1 MTNPPFSTIEEAIE
15 DIRDG
20 KMVVVCDAEDRE
32 NEGDLTMAAQFCTPD
47 AINFMATHGRGLICL
62 ALTGERCDELEL
74 DLMAAKNES
83 PFQTAFTVSI
93 EAREGITTG
102 ISAHDR
108 AHTVQVAIDPSSRPQ
123 DLVQPGHIFP
133 LKAKDGGVLERTGQ
147 TEAAVDLA
155 RLAGLNP
162 SGVICEVMN
171 DDGTMARVPDL
182 ELYCQKHGLKM
193 VTVADLIAYR
203 RRNDKLI
210 ERVVETN
217 LPTKFGEFNVVG
229 FRSLVDD
236 KHHVAMVKGEID
248 GQEDVLVR
256 VHSECLTGDVFHS
269 LRCDCGQQLE
279 DALARIEDEGR
290 GVLLYLA
297 QEGRGIGL
305 LNKLRAYRLQ
315 EEGLDTVDANMKL
328 GLPADLRD
336 YGIGA
341 QILVDLGLSSIR
353 LLTNNPKKI
362 VGLEGYGLTVTD
374 QVPIEHPPGEHNRE
388 YLRAKKER
396 LGHMLHHQGLAL
408 DEEMIHGERVQD
420 RERAL
425 AEGADPYGQGPAPRR
440 PGRGD

>member
-1 MTNPPFSTIEEAIE
+1 MSDGRDTPFSTIEEAIE

-20 KMVVVCDAEDRE
+20 KMVVICDAEDRE
-32 NEGDLTMAAQFCTPD
+32 NEGDLMLAAQFATPD
-47 AINFMATHGRGLICL
+47 AINFMAKEGRGLICL
-62 ALTGERCDELEL
+62 ALTPERCDELGL
-74 DLMAAKNES
+74 NLMAAKNES
-83 PFQTAFTVSI
+83 RFETAFTVAI
-93 EAREGITTG
+93 EAREGVTTG

-108 AHTVQVAIDPSSRPQ
+108 ARTIQVAIDPASGPA
-123 DLVQPGHIFP
+123 DVVQPGHVFP
-133 LKAKDGGVLERTGQ
+133 LKAKGGGVLERTGQ

-182 ELYCQKHGLKM
+182 ERYCARHDLKM
-193 VTVADLIAYR
+193 ITVADLISYR

-210 ERVVETN
+210 ERVVETG
-217 LPTKFGEFNVVG
+217 LPTDFGEFRAVG

-236 KHHVAMVKGEID
+236 KHHVAMVKGDVE

-269 LRCDCGQQLE
+269 QRCDCGQQLE
-279 DALARIEDEGR
+279 DALRQIEEEGR

-305 LNKLRAYRLQ
+305 LNKLRAYKLQ
-315 EEGLDTVDANMKL
+315 EEGLDTVDANLEL

-353 LLTNNPKKI
+353 ILTNNPKKI
-362 VGLEGYGLTVTD
+362 IGLEGYGLRVSD
-374 QVPIEHPPGEHNRE
+374 QIPIEHQPNAHNRD
-388 YLRAKKER
+388 YLRTKRDR
-396 LGHMLHHQGLAL
+396 LGHKLHHQGLAL
-408 DEEMIHGERVQD
+408 DEEMIHDEQVQD
-420 RERAL
+420 RER
-425 AEGADPYGQGPAPRR
+425 G
-440 PGRGD
+440 

>member
-1 MTNPPFSTIEEAIE
+1 MSRSPFSTIEDALE

-32 NEGDLTMAAQFCTPD
+32 NEGDLTLAAQFATPD
-47 AINFMATHGRGLICL
+47 AINFMAKEGRGLICL
-62 ALTGERCDELEL
+62 ALTPDRCDELGL
-74 DLMAAKNES
+74 NLMAAKNES
-83 PFQTAFTVSI
+83 RFETAFTVAI
-93 EAREGITTG
+93 EAREGVTTG

-108 AHTVQVAIDPSSRPQ
+108 AHTIQVAIDPASGPT
-123 DLVQPGHIFP
+123 DVVQPGHIFP
-133 LKAKDGGVLERTGQ
+133 LKAKPGGVLERTGQ

-182 ELYCQKHGLKM
+182 ELYCARHRLKM
-193 VTVADLIAYR
+193 ITVSDLISYR
-203 RRNDKLI
+203 RQHDKLI
-210 ERVVETN
+210 ERVVETR
-217 LPTKFGEFNVVG
+217 LPTDFGDFNVVG
-229 FRSLVDD
+229 FRSLVDE
-236 KHHVAMVKGEID
+236 KHHVAMVKGDVD

-269 LRCDCGQQLE
+269 QRCDCGQQLE
-279 DALARIEDEGR
+279 DALGQIEEEGR

-305 LNKLRAYRLQ
+305 LNKLRAYKLQ
-315 EEGLDTVDANMKL
+315 EEGLDTVDANLEL

-362 VGLEGYGLTVTD
+362 IGLEGYGLRVTD
-374 QVPIEHPPGEHNRE
+374 QIRIEHQPTDHNRD
-388 YLRAKKER
+388 YLRAKR
-396 LGHMLHHQGLAL
+396 DRMGHMLHHQGLAL
-408 DEEMIHGERVQD
+408 DEEMIHDEQVQD
-420 RERAL
+420 RER
-425 AEGADPYGQGPAPRR
+425 G
-440 PGRGD
+440 

>member
-32 NEGDLTMAAQFCTPD
+32 NEGDLTMAAQFVTPD

-62 ALTGERCDELEL
+62 ALTGDRCDELGL

-133 LKAKDGGVLERTGQ
+133 LKAKEGGVLERTGQ

-182 ELYCQKHGLKM
+182 ELYCQKHELKM

-210 ERVVETN
+210 ERVVEAG
-217 LPTKFGEFNVVG
+217 LPTKFGDFNVVG

-236 KHHVAMVKGEID
+236 KHHVAMVKGDID

-279 DALARIEDEGR
+279 DALARIEAEGR

-341 QILVDLGLSSIR
+341 QILVDLGLTSIR

-374 QVPIEHPPGEHNRE
+374 QVPIEHPPGEHNRD

-408 DEEMIHGERVQD
+408 DEEMIHEERVQD

-425 AEGADPYGQGPAPRR
+425 AEEADPYGQGPAPRR
-440 PGRGD
+440 TGNA

>member
-32 NEGDLTMAAQFCTPD
+32 NEGDLTMAAQFVTPD

-62 ALTGERCDELEL
+62 ALTGQRCDELGL

-108 AHTVQVAIDPSSRPQ
+108 AHTVQVAIDPASRPQ

-133 LKAKDGGVLERTGQ
+133 LKAKEGGVLERTGQ

-182 ELYCQKHGLKM
+182 ERYCAKHGLKM
-193 VTVADLIAYR
+193 ITVADLIAYR
-203 RRNDKLI
+203 RRNDKLV
-210 ERVVETN
+210 ERVVTTR
-217 LPTKFGEFNVVG
+217 LPTGFGEFDVVG
-229 FRSLVDD
+229 YRSLVDD

-248 GQEDVLVR
+248 GQPDVLVR

-269 LRCDCGQQLE
+269 LRCDCGEQLE
-279 DALARIEDEGR
+279 SALAMIEHEGR

-305 LNKLRAYRLQ
+305 LNKLKAYNLQ
-315 EEGLDTVDANMKL
+315 DKGLDTVDANLEL
-328 GLPADLRD
+328 GLPVDLRD

-341 QILVDLGLSSIR
+341 QILSDLGLTSIR
-353 LLTNNPKKI
+353 ILTNNPKKI
-362 VGLEGYGLTVTD
+362 RGLEGYGLSVSD
-374 QVPIEHPPGEHNRE
+374 QIPIVHAPNPHNE
-388 YLRAKKER
+388 AYLRAKRDR
-396 LGHMLHHQGLAL
+396 LGHSLHHQGLPL
-408 DEEMIHGERVQD
+408 DEQMVHDEQVHD
-420 RERAL
+420 REA
-425 AEGADPYGQGPAPRR
+425 
-440 PGRGD
+440 GRG

>member
-1 MTNPPFSTIEEAIE
+1 MTNPPFSSIEEAIE

-62 ALTGERCDELEL
+62 ALTGGRCDELGL

-83 PFQTAFTVSI
+83 PFQTAFTVSV

-133 LKAKDGGVLERTGQ
+133 LKAKEGGVLERTGQ

-182 ELYCQKHGLKM
+182 EVYCQKHGLKM

-203 RRNDKLI
+203 RQNDKLI
-210 ERVVETN
+210 ERVVETQ
-217 LPTKFGEFNVVG
+217 LPTKFGDFEVVG
-229 FRSLVDD
+229 FRSLVDE
-236 KHHVAMVKGEID
+236 KHHVAMVKGEIE

-374 QVPIEHPPGEHNRE
+374 QVPIEHAPGEHNRA

-396 LGHMLHHQGLAL
+396 LGHTLHHQGLAL
-408 DEEMIHGERVQD
+408 DEEMIHEERVQD

-425 AEGADPYGQGPAPRR
+425 AEGADPYGQGPAPRH
-440 PGRGD
+440 PGNA

>member
-1 MTNPPFSTIEEAIE
+1 MTNPPFSPIEEAIE
-15 DIRDG
+15 DIREG
-20 KMVVVCDAEDRE
+20 RMVVVCDAEDRE
-32 NEGDLTMAAQFCTPD
+32 NEGDLTMAAQFITPD

-62 ALTGERCDELEL
+62 ALTGERCDELGL

-108 AHTVQVAIDPSSRPQ
+108 ARTVQVAIDPNTRPH

-133 LKAKDGGVLERTGQ
+133 LKARDGGVLARTGQ
-147 TEAAVDLA
+147 TEAAVDLS

-182 ELYCQKHGLKM
+182 ERYCAKHGLKM
-193 VTVADLIAYR
+193 ITVADLIAYR
-203 RRNDKLI
+203 RRHDKLV
-210 ERVVETN
+210 ERVVETQ
-217 LPTKFGEFNVVG
+217 LPTKFGDFQVVG

-236 KHHVAMVKGEID
+236 KHHVAMVKGDIAGED
-248 GQEDVLVR
+248 DVLVR

-269 LRCDCGQQLE
+269 LRCDCGEQLE
-279 DALARIEDEGR
+279 DAMARIEHEGR

-305 LNKLRAYRLQ
+305 LNKLRAYKLQ
-315 EEGLDTVDANMKL
+315 ENGLDTVDANIEL

-353 LLTNNPKKI
+353 LLTNNPRKI

-374 QVPIEHPPGEHNRE
+374 QIPIEHAPGEHNRE

-408 DEEMIHGERVQD
+408 DEEMIHEQRVQD

-425 AEGADPYGQGPAPRR
+425 AEGSDPYGQGPAPRR
-440 PGRGD
+440 PGQGG

>member
-1 MTNPPFSTIEEAIE
+1 MTSPPFSPIEEAIE

-20 KMVVVCDAEDRE
+20 RMVVVCDAEDRE
-32 NEGDLTMAAQFCTPD
+32 NEGDLTMAAQFITPD
-47 AINFMATHGRGLICL
+47 SINFMATHGRGLICL
-62 ALTGERCDELEL
+62 ALTGERCEELGL

-108 AHTVQVAIDPSSRPQ
+108 ARTVQVAIDPGTRPH

-133 LKAKDGGVLERTGQ
+133 LKARDGGVLARTGQ

-182 ELYCQKHGLKM
+182 ERYCAKHGLKM
-193 VTVADLIAYR
+193 ITVADLIAYR
-203 RRNDKLI
+203 RQHDKLI
-210 ERVVETN
+210 ERVVETQ
-217 LPTKFGEFNVVG
+217 LPTRFGDFQVVG

-236 KHHVAMVKGEID
+236 KHHVAMVKGDITGE
-248 GQEDVLVR
+248 EDVLVR

-269 LRCDCGQQLE
+269 LRCDCGEQLE
-279 DALARIEDEGR
+279 DAMARIDQEGR

-305 LNKLRAYRLQ
+305 LNKLRAYKLQ
-315 EEGLDTVDANMKL
+315 ENGLDTVDANIEL

-341 QILVDLGLSSIR
+341 QILVDLGLTSIR

-374 QVPIEHPPGEHNRE
+374 QVPIEHAPGEHNRE

-408 DEEMIHGERVQD
+408 DEEMIHEHRVLD

-425 AEGADPYGQGPAPRR
+425 AEETDPYGEGPAPRR
-440 PGRGD
+440 QRG

>member
-62 ALTGERCDELEL
+62 ALTGDRCDELGL

-108 AHTVQVAIDPSSRPQ
+108 AHTVQVAIDPSSRPH

-147 TEAAVDLA
+147 TEAAIDLA

-182 ELYCQKHGLKM
+182 EVYCQKHGLKM

-203 RRNDKLI
+203 RQNDKLI
-210 ERVVETN
+210 ERVVEAR
-217 LPTKFGEFNVVG
+217 LPTTFGDFDVVG

-236 KHHVAMVKGEID
+236 KHHVAMVKGAID

-279 DALARIEDEGR
+279 DALARIESEGR
-290 GVLLYLA
+290 GVLLYLS

-353 LLTNNPKKI
+353 LLTNNPRKI

-374 QVPIEHPPGEHNRE
+374 QVPIEHAPGEHNRD

-408 DEEMIHGERVQD
+408 DEEMIHEERVQD
-420 RERAL
+420 RQRAR
-425 AEGADPYGQGPAPRR
+425 AEDADPYGQGPAPRR
-440 PGRGD
+440 PENA